1 MKKTVLKISKTLLSS
16 VFVLLSISQSQ
27 AQFGNIGNIGNLGNL
42 DLNALA
48 NLQEQISTYESQS
61 DAIQTE
67 IAKTLSD
74 SSIVDYKVL
83 DSLQTEINN
92 LQLTEDSIA
101 NLLTEEGL
109 TEDSIAALQAQ
120 LLDLSTKQDSLSDV
134 ANGLTGMNVDSLLAV
149 QTQLEE
155 NQAMI
160 DQYSSQISTMD
171 LSKFNNDSISK
182 YSAEIAEMQKMLSEL
197 ALGVDDETVSQFISV
212 YPNPTSEYFVVNN
225 VGLIEFVKVFDLSG
239 NEISVSNNSGKYD
252 VNNLSTGF
260 YSVLVKT
267 NKGSLAT
274 KLQVVK

>member
-27 AQFGNIGNIGNLGNL
+27 AQFGNIGNIGNL

-48 NLQEQISTYESQS
+48 NLQEQITTYQSQS

-182 YSAEIAEMQKMLSEL
+182 YSAEITEMQKMLSEL
-197 ALGVDDETVSQFISV
+197 ALSVDDDTVSGYISV

-239 NEISVSNNSGKYD
+239 NEISISNNDGKYD
-252 VNNLSTGF
+252 VRNLSTGF